1 MIKPIKFEKGGK
13 SEKATDID
21 IIKGIQNL
29 LGVNDEEMEQ
39 LLQVGIKKYGSI
51 DKIGEAIQESVS
63 NLPQG
68 YSYEDVANAVMQVFS
83 PEESQM
89 FKCGG
94 KMQQLVSK
102 HSKGNKVDCGC
113 GGTKIKFGEDGFS
126 DGMPKGTRRITAQKD
141 TVETYPLGNIAEVT
155 RKSYFGK
162 PDVDYNVMYD
172 NATRRVSTN
181 PVLLNN
187 IGIFARPFISAGFA
201 SDRITPEY
209 QKQLESARNNT
220 DFEVKEKQNGGIVKG
235 QDGLEVKDSFTR
247 GNALDTYNTLNSGS
261 TRRDARIAY
270 RQAKK
275 DLRSQGLRGSELR
288 QTARNRIM
296 TPTNLPD
303 LSNVDF
309 GNLNESIN
317 LEEPKMNLI
326 SNLPE
331 IKTMGVNYDGLSF
344 GDAFNRARKSGATT
358 FNWRGGSYNT
368 NLKSADPAIKTD
380 NRVRVDSEGLPIA
393 DIEPAVVVGDNL
405 KGRYNYSNL
414 DEFQTLWDNAYK
426 HNNKEMLDSLYAN
439 LYRNVADYSRNS
451 STPFYNFTGT
461 MSVPEKYSDINSLWK
476 RSDANTYVKK
486 MLEYLRTK

>member
-13 SEKATDID
+13 SVKRAKDAD
-21 IIKGIQNL
+21 MIKGIQDA
-29 LGVNDEEMEQ
+29 LGVDEQQMIQ
-39 LLQVGIKKYGSI
+39 LWQSGIKKYGSEEGLY
-51 DKIGEAIQESVS
+51 DAIGQAMSGFNETTPREEVGKA
-63 NLPQG
+63 L
-68 YSYEDVANAVMQVFS
+68 MQVFS

-102 HSKGNKVDCGC
+102 HSKGSKVDCGC
-113 GGTKIKFGEDGFS
+113 GGTKIALGREGF
-126 DGMPKGTRRITAQKD
+126 PHGTRVITQKD
-141 TVETYPLGNIAEVT
+141 TLDTYGLPTGEVVERRSFTY
-155 RKSYFGK
+155 K
-162 PDVDYNVMYD
+162 PDIDYVVSSSKPEFVQK
-172 NATRRVSTN
+172 VSTN
-181 PVLLNN
+181 PTLQNN
-187 IGIFARPFISAGFA
+187 IGIFAEPFIGLGLA
-201 SDRITPEY
+201 SRRISPERY
-209 QKQLESARNNT
+209 KQLESARNNT
-220 DFEVKEKQNGGIVKG
+220 DFEVEEKQNGGIVKG

-247 GNALDTYNTLNSGS
+247 DNALDTYNALNSGS

-368 NLKSADPAIKTD
+368 NLKSADPVIKTD

-439 LYRNVADYSRNS
+439 LYRNVTDYSRNS

>member
-1 MIKPIKFEKGGK
+1 MFNNPLRKYQEGGQAPSKEQEQMMAAFVQWLPTKIPEFQKMEPEQIVQQLNQLSQTEEGKNYIMDLMAQFYEEYKSQSFRNGGKIHDFICKHAKGGR
-13 SEKATDID
+13 
-21 IIKGIQNL
+21 
-29 LGVNDEEMEQ
+29 
-39 LLQVGIKKYGSI
+39 
-51 DKIGEAIQESVS
+51 
-63 NLPQG
+63 
-68 YSYEDVANAVMQVFS
+68 
-83 PEESQM
+83 
-89 FKCGG
+89 
-94 KMQQLVSK
+94 
-102 HSKGNKVDCGC
+102 VDCGC
-113 GGTKIKFGEDGFS
+113 GGTKIAFGEDGFS

-155 RKSYFGK
+155 RRSYFGK

-172 NATRRVSTN
+172 NATRKVSTN
-181 PVLLNN
+181 PILLNN
-187 IGIFARPFISAGFA
+187 IGIFARPFISAGLA

-220 DFEVKEKQNGGIVKG
+220 DFKVKEKQNGGIVKG

-317 LEEPKMNLI
+317 LEEPKMNLT

-331 IKTMGVNYDGLSF
+331 IKTMGINYDGLSF
-344 GDAFNRARKSGATT
+344 GDAFNRARKSGAAT

-368 NLKSADPAIKTD
+368 NLKSPDPAIKTD
-380 NRVRVDSEGLPIA
+380 NSIRVDADGLPIA

-426 HNNKEMLDSLYAN
+426 YNNKEMLDSLYAN
-439 LYRNVADYSRNS
+439 LYRNVTDHSRNS

-461 MSVPEKYSDINSLWK
+461 MSVPEKYSDINSLWR

>member
-51 DKIGEAIQESVS
+51 GKIGEAIQESVS

-187 IGIFARPFISAGFA
+187 IGIFARPFVSAGLA

-220 DFEVKEKQNGGIVKG
+220 DFEVEEKQNGGIVKG
-235 QDGLEVKDSFTR
+235 QNGYSIDYPGHETIWSPPTRMELSITPSANTEKKDSSFIYHGPDYTTR
-247 GNALDTYNTLNSGS
+247 YVSVMYDKNGKPSYGLHTSDKRNGRRITEDEFSGYRNKWESLKEFFINNPEFNQRKSYTHFKAPITLN
-261 TRRDARIAY
+261 
-270 RQAKK
+270 K
-275 DLRSQGLRGSELR
+275 
-288 QTARNRIM
+288 
-296 TPTNLPD
+296 
-303 LSNVDF
+303 
-309 GNLNESIN
+309 
-317 LEEPKMNLI
+317 
-326 SNLPE
+326 
-331 IKTMGVNYDGLSF
+331 
-344 GDAFNRARKSGATT
+344 
-358 FNWRGGSYNT
+358 
-368 NLKSADPAIKTD
+368 
-380 NRVRVDSEGLPIA
+380 
-393 DIEPAVVVGDNL
+393 
-405 KGRYNYSNL
+405 
-414 DEFQTLWDNAYK
+414 
-426 HNNKEMLDSLYAN
+426 
-439 LYRNVADYSRNS
+439 
-451 STPFYNFTGT
+451 
-461 MSVPEKYSDINSLWK
+461 
-476 RSDANTYVKK
+476 
-486 MLEYLRTK
+486 

>member
-29 LGVNDEEMEQ
+29 LGANDEEMEQ
-39 LLQVGIKKYGSI
+39 LLQAGIKKYGSI
-51 DKIGEAIQESVS
+51 GKIGEAIQESVS

-113 GGTKIKFGEDGFS
+113 GGTKIAFGEDGFS

-187 IGIFARPFISAGFA
+187 IGVFALPFVSAGLA

-220 DFEVKEKQNGGIVKG
+220 DFEVKEKKNGGTVKCQEGAEITPDTTNPFRRKMLSFIDDTPALRHIQQGFNNFKQSAPGKVLSFFMPDPKNGAMAMVPGFKINNADKVVSLGEVGKDIITKNGKKVVIVPEGVYGSSKAA
-235 QDGLEVKDSFTR
+235 QRAMKDPW
-247 GNALDTYNTLNSGS
+247 TYIDMSGK
-261 TRRDARIAY
+261 DVAED
-270 RQAKK
+270 AKK
-275 DLRSQGLRGSELR
+275 INGLRKWLYGGWYNA
-288 QTARNRIM
+288 T
-296 TPTNLPD
+296 TNLP
-303 LSNVDF
+303 
-309 GNLNESIN
+309 
-317 LEEPKMNLI
+317 K
-326 SNLPE
+326 
-331 IKTMGVNYDGLSF
+331 
-344 GDAFNRARKSGATT
+344 
-358 FNWRGGSYNT
+358 
-368 NLKSADPAIKTD
+368 
-380 NRVRVDSEGLPIA
+380 
-393 DIEPAVVVGDNL
+393 
-405 KGRYNYSNL
+405 
-414 DEFQTLWDNAYK
+414 
-426 HNNKEMLDSLYAN
+426 
-439 LYRNVADYSRNS
+439 
-451 STPFYNFTGT
+451 
-461 MSVPEKYSDINSLWK
+461 
-476 RSDANTYVKK
+476 
-486 MLEYLRTK
+486 